1 MIDTHTH
8 LYLEQFKD
16 DIDDVIYRAK
26 NIGVHRFYLPSI
38 SSKYNRSMRDLE
50 KKFPDDISCMIG
62 LHPCYVDD
70 DFQSEI
76 NFVKKQ
82 INEHDYKAIGEI
94 GIDLFHEKKYFT
106 QQVIAFEEQIK
117 LAIEYGLPI
126 VIHSRDSFDEIFKV
140 LEKYKS
146 EKLRG
151 IFHCFTGNLDQA
163 NKIIDL
169 NFHLGIGGVVTF
181 KNGKISEFLNAVPID
196 KIVLETDSPYL
207 APEPLRGK
215 SNEPSYII
223 HTVKFLS
230 NLKNISFENFSQ
242 STTSNF
248 FNLFGKLS

>member
-8 LYLEQFKD
+8 LYLEEFKD
-16 DIDDVIYRAK
+16 DIDDVISRAK
-26 NIGVHRFYLPSI
+26 NVGVHGFYLPSI
-38 SSKYNRSMRDLE
+38 SSKYNKSMRDLE

-70 DFQSEI
+70 NFQSEI

-82 INEHDYKAIGEI
+82 IDEHNYKAIGEI

-106 QQVIAFEEQIK
+106 QQVIAFEQQIK
-117 LAIEYGLPI
+117 LAIEYDLPI

-140 LEKYKS
+140 LEKFKS

-207 APEPLRGK
+207 APAPYRGK
-215 SNEPSYII
+215 RNESFYIELVAKKI
-223 HTVKFLS
+223 AEVYDVDLDYVSEVTD
-230 NLKNISFENFSQ
+230 KNALDI
-242 STTSNF
+242 
-248 FNLFGKLS
+248 FGS

>member
-16 DIDDVIYRAK
+16 DIDDVISRAK
-26 NIGVHRFYLPSI
+26 NVGVNRFYLPSI
-38 SSKYNRSMRDLE
+38 SSKYNKSMHNLE
-50 KKFPDDISCMIG
+50 KKFPDEISCMIG

-70 DFQSEI
+70 NFESEI

-82 INEHDYKAIGEI
+82 IDEYDYKAIGEI

-106 QQVIAFEEQIK
+106 QQVIAFEQQIK
-117 LAIEYGLPI
+117 LAIEYDLPI

-140 LEKYKS
+140 LEKFKS

-207 APEPLRGK
+207 APAPYRGK
-215 SNEPSYII
+215 RNESFYIELVAKKI
-223 HTVKFLS
+223 AEVYDVDLDYVSEVTD
-230 NLKNISFENFSQ
+230 KNALDI
-242 STTSNF
+242 
-248 FNLFGKLS
+248 FGS